1 MALLTEAQR
10 NDKEAWLRVLNEILS
25 AGLYDINQ
33 DGYLI
38 SNIDGTEVRCFNV
51 MFWTGDDEW
60 QEEEFAHTMIDDDS
74 ESYLDRVAA
83 LAVGYDAGTKVQVYE
98 VRKGSI
104 MVNLEEMFVTTYEN
118 LDYCGSEDFIWN
130 GDKLVE
136 DE

>member
-1 MALLTEAQR
+1 MVLTQTQR
-10 NDKEAWLRVLNEILS
+10 RDKEAWLRVLNEILS

-38 SNIDGTEVRCFNV
+38 SNISGTEVRCFNV

-83 LAVGYDAGTKVQVYE
+83 LAVGYDTGTKVQVYE

-104 MVNLEEMFVTTYEN
+104 MVNLEEMFVTTHEN
-118 LDYCGSEDFIWN
+118 LDYCGSEDFIWT
-130 GDKLVE
+130 GDELVE